1 MAVCENN
8 RRKANES
15 NENMSASNEIMKSS
29 ENEKKMKNINEI
41 SISNVGNGESYQWRN
56 GVSK

>member
-1 MAVCENN
+1 
-8 RRKANES
+8 
-15 NENMSASNEIMKSS
+15 MSASNEIMKSI

-56 GVSK
+56 GISK